1 MTPSRE
7 TKSLHHWRF
16 SPREFRAPLR
26 AGCHPAA
33 ASRPTGYAAGM
44 PATPRTPA
52 SSRSG
57 RRRPPAAATPAT
69 VDEAIAILRGWFADR
84 GWEPFDFQEEVWR
97 AMHAGTSGLLHA
109 PTGTGKT
116 LAAWLGGV
124 IRLIGSPDA
133 AAAGGL
139 RVVWITPLRALAAD
153 TAAALE
159 EPLESLRPLTAG
171 ISVGIRTGDTS
182 QADRRRL
189 RDNWPTALVT
199 TPETLSIL
207 LSLETAS
214 EIFAALDTV
223 VVDEWHELLAT
234 KRGVQTELALSRLK
248 AMRPGLVT
256 WGLSATLANLG
267 EAAAA
272 LVGPAA
278 AGAARIVSAAIPR
291 KLEIETLIPEPME
304 RFPWAGHM
312 GMRLLPQVVA
322 ALDRAETSL
331 VFTNTRSQAERWFEA
346 IGQARPDWKRRLALH
361 HGSVDR
367 ELRSAAERGLKQGKL
382 KCVVATSSLDLGVDF
397 GPVEQVFQVG
407 SPKGIARLLQR
418 AGRSGHTPGGIGRL
432 VCVPTHALE
441 LIECAAARTAA
452 TAGTIEARSPLTA
465 ALDCLA
471 QHIVTVAC
479 SGGFRAEEL
488 RREVC
493 STRAFADLDDAS
505 WQWAIDFAARGGPAL
520 SAYPDYARIKE
531 RFGRWY
537 VASPAIARRHRMGIG
552 TIAGDV
558 TVEVKW
564 LRGGRLG
571 TVEESFVSRLKEGDR
586 FLFAGRPLVLFRF
599 DGLTAWVKRS
609 RSPAPLQ
616 VPRWNGGRMP
626 LSTLLSEA
634 VLDLVRGAT
643 PPGSAAPRELAA
655 VQPLLEIQ
663 ARWSRLPNHDTLLV
677 ERWRGRDGEHAFV
690 FPFAGR
696 LVHEGLASLVA
707 WRLANRRPSTLTMAF
722 NDWGFEIAGRDGLP
736 HTARDWRRLFAPQT
750 VLDDLLA
757 CLNATEMAR
766 RHFREIARVA
776 GLVQSGG
783 RSNRQTQASA
793 GLIFDVLAE
802 HDASNML
809 LAQTR
814 REVLERQFE
823 FRRLIAALDRIAG
836 QEVQVIETPRL
847 TPLAFPIW
855 AEFIQSRL
863 TTKDWLTQI
872 TDMARELEEAAAT

>member
-1 MTPSRE
+1 MRPVSSPDFD
-7 TKSLHHWRF
+7 SLVA
-16 SPREFRAPLR
+16 EFGAWF
-26 AGCHPAA
+26 A
-33 ASRPTGYAAGM
+33 
-44 PATPRTPA
+44 
-52 SSRSG
+52 
-57 RRRPPAAATPAT
+57 
-69 VDEAIAILRGWFADR
+69 LRGWDVFA
-84 GWEPFDFQEEVWR
+84 FQTEVWR
-97 AMHAGTSGLLHA
+97 AAALGVSGLVHA

-116 LAAWLGGV
+116 LAAWLGAV
-124 IRLIGSPDA
+124 ARLALTPERPP
-133 AAAGGL
+133 AGGL
-139 RVVWITPLRALAAD
+139 RVVWLTPLRALAAD
-153 TAAALE
+153 TVAALG
-159 EPLESLRPLTAG
+159 EPLRGLGSLTRGWQVDL
-171 ISVGIRTGDTS
+171 RTGDS
-182 QADRRRL
+182 SAADRRRL
-189 RDNWPTALVT
+189 SANWPTALVT
-199 TPETLSIL
+199 TPESLSIL
-207 LSLETAS
+207 LSLETAH
-214 EIFAALDTV
+214 ETFANLDTV
-223 VVDEWHELLAT
+223 VVDEWHELLST
-234 KRGVQTELALSRLK
+234 KRGVQTELALARLR
-248 AMRPGLVT
+248 ALRPGLVT
-256 WGLSATLANLG
+256 WGLSATLANLE
-267 EAAAA
+267 EAVTA
-272 LVGPAA
+272 LVGMSPASPP
-278 AGAARIVSAAIPR
+278 RLISATIPR
-291 KLEIETLIPEPME
+291 QLEIETLIPEPME

-322 ALDRAETSL
+322 ALERAETSL
-331 VFTNTRSQAERWFEA
+331 VFTNTRSQAERWFD
-346 IGQARPDWKRRLALH
+346 GLSQARPDWKKRMALH

-397 GPVEQVFQVG
+397 GPVEQVFQIG

-441 LIECAAARTAA
+441 LIECAAARGAA
-452 TAGTIEARSPLTA
+452 LAGTVEARPPLTA

-488 RREVC
+488 HREIC
-493 STRAFADLDDAS
+493 TTRAFADLDNAS
-505 WQWAIDFAARGGPAL
+505 WQWALDFAARGGPAL
-520 SAYPDYARIKE
+520 AAYPDYARIKE

-537 VASPAIARRHRMGIG
+537 VASPAIARRHRIGIG

-626 LSTLLSEA
+626 LSTLLSGA
-634 VLDLVRGAT
+634 VLNLVRSGTT
-643 PPGSAAPRELAA
+643 PGPSQPREITA

-663 ARWSRLPNHDTLLV
+663 ARWSRLPDPDMLLV
-677 ERWRGRDGEHAFV
+677 ERWRGHDGEHAFI

-696 LVHEGLASLVA
+696 LVHEGLASLIA

-736 HTARDWRRLFAPQT
+736 ATVRDWRQLFTASD

-757 CLNATEMAR
+757 CLNSTEMAR

-783 RSNRQTQASA
+783 RSDRQTQASA
-793 GLIFDVLAE
+793 SLIFDVLAE
-802 HDASNML
+802 HDADNML
-809 LAQTR
+809 LAQAR

-823 FRRLIAALDRIAG
+823 FRRLTAALDRIAT
-836 QEVQVIETPRL
+836 QEICLVETSRL

-872 TDMARELEEAAAT
+872 TDMARELEAAAER

>member
-1 MTPSRE
+1 M
-7 TKSLHHWRF
+7 
-16 SPREFRAPLR
+16 
-26 AGCHPAA
+26 
-33 ASRPTGYAAGM
+33 PTN
-44 PATPRTPA
+44 PRT
-52 SSRSG
+52 SG
-57 RRRPPAAATPAT
+57 RRPRQPAPGP
-69 VDEAIAILRGWFADR
+69 DSAIARFQAWFADR
-84 GWEPFDFQEEVWR
+84 TWTAFDFQAAVWR
-97 AMHAGTSGLLHA
+97 AMVAGESGLVHA

-116 LAAWLGGV
+116 LAAWLGALA
-124 IRLIGSPDA
+124 RLTA
-133 AAAGGL
+133 AADHASSAAPPAAGGL

-159 EPLESLRPLTAG
+159 EPLKPLRPLTAG
-171 ISVGIRTGDTS
+171 VSVGIRTGDTS

-207 LSLETAS
+207 LSLETAH
-214 EIFAALDTV
+214 EIFAQLDTV

-234 KRGVQTELALSRLK
+234 KRGVQTELALARLR
-248 AMRPGLVT
+248 ALRPGLVT
-256 WGLSATLANLG
+256 WGLSATLANLP
-267 EAAAA
+267 EATAA
-272 LVGPAA
+272 LVGPTAA
-278 AGAARIVSAAIPR
+278 QQARLVSAAIPR

-312 GMRLLPQVVA
+312 GMRLLPQVLA

-331 VFTNTRSQAERWFEA
+331 VFTNTRSQAERWFDA
-346 IGQARPDWKRRLALH
+346 IRQARPDWKNKLALH

-367 ELRSAAERGLKQGKL
+367 ELRTAAEQGLKRGKL

-397 GPVEQVFQVG
+397 GPVDQVFQIG

-418 AGRSGHTPGGIGRL
+418 AGRSGHAPGATGRL

-441 LIECAAARTAA
+441 LIECAAARGACQQ
-452 TAGTIEARSPLTA
+452 GTVEAREPLEA

-479 SGGFRAEEL
+479 SGGFREADLLAEV
-488 RREVC
+488 R
-493 STRAFADLDDAS
+493 STRAFANLDDAS
-505 WQWAIDFAARGGPAL
+505 WRWAMDFATRGGPAL
-520 SAYPDYARIKE
+520 AAYPDYARIKE

-537 VASPAIARRHRMGIG
+537 VASPAIARKHRMGIG
-552 TIAGDV
+552 TIAGDA

-571 TVEESFVSRLKEGDR
+571 TVEESFISRIKEGDR

-626 LSTLLSEA
+626 LTTLLSDA
-634 VLDLVRGAT
+634 VLDLVREAT
-643 PPGSAAPRELAA
+643 RPGGDAARELEA

-663 ARWSRLPNHDTLLV
+663 ARWSRLPDRDTLLV

-707 WRLANRRPSTLTMAF
+707 WRLASRTPSTLTLAF
-722 NDWGFEIAGRDGLP
+722 NDWGFELAGRDVLP
-736 HTARDWRRLFAPQT
+736 SSAADWRRLFSP
-750 VLDDLLA
+750 VSLLDDLMS
-757 CLNATEMAR
+757 CLNSTEMAR

-776 GLVQSGG
+776 GLVQGSG
-783 RSNRQTQASA
+783 RSDRQTQASA
-793 GLIFDVLAE
+793 GLIYDVLAE
-802 HDASNML
+802 HDAGNML
-809 LAQTR
+809 LAQAR
-814 REVLERQFE
+814 REMLERQFE
-823 FRRLIAALDRIAG
+823 FQRLAAAVERIAA
-836 QEVQVIETPRL
+836 QEIRVVETPRL

-863 TTKDWLTQI
+863 TTKDWLERI
-872 TDMARELEEAAAT
+872 TDMARELEQAAGRG